1 MSHQTVVRLIDQVGS
16 NHDFEVKKW
25 KSLLEENLT
34 WNFAEVSLNKYIGIM
49 GHIHDF

>member
-1 MSHQTVVRLIDQVGS
+1 MSHQTVVRLIDKVGS

-34 WNFAEVSLNKYIGIM
+34 WNFAEVITNTSV
-49 GHIHDF
+49 H